1 MDLKTGLDA
10 LARAS
15 FCVTIRESRPIS
27 GNKPF
32 YTDLLGFPG
41 WRVHITPRLGLLYF
55 RIVDQTLSDRTKAAH
70 WDGFNLTSLIT
81 FLQTQQVRRVVA
93 RRSVD

>member
-27 GNKPF
+27 GSKPF

-41 WRVHITPRLGLLYF
+41 WRVQITPRLGLLYF
-55 RIVDQTLSDRTKAAH
+55 RIDQTLSDRTKAVH
-70 WDGFNLTSLIT
+70 WDGFNLTRLIT